1 MRGEGNVE
9 SPFEL
14 PDEDSSDPLEAGPSS
29 RSSRFRRVSKGKGV
43 QRDSPPPIP
52 IPAPCG
58 LLLVPFVDVC
68 PSILDSAP
76 SPFSDDSPF
85 SPEKWIDQ
93 QGEEF
98 VKDVEAM
105 AEDFC

>member
-14 PDEDSSDPLEAGPSS
+14 PDEDSSDPEVGPSS
-29 RSSRFRRVSKGKGV
+29 RSSRHRHVSKGRGV
-43 QRDSPPPIP
+43 QKDSPPSIP
-52 IPAPCG
+52 IPAPRG

-85 SPEKWIDQ
+85 SPEKWTDQ

-105 AEDFC
+105 AEDF